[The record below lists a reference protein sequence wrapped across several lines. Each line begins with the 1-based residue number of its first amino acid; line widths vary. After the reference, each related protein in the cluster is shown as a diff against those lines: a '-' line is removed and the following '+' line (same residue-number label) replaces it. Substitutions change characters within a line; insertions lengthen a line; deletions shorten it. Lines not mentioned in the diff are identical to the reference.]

1 MTLGAPVYPLPNNRG
16 MSLAERLRAR
26 RKAASLT
33 QVELAER
40 AGVSQSVV
48 SRLESGAT
56 TDASWSVMAA
66 IANALGVSADELLSG
81 EASADGSREY
91 TIEPSHDGR
100 RVPVLRNLPN
110 WGELVEG
117 ALVLDPKLPQW
128 ALDELGSKSPFL
140 AGQLTPSAVR
150 DLARVILK
158 HSAPPKGQSR

>member
-1 MTLGAPVYPLPNNRG
+1 MTASAAAYSLANNRV

-40 AGVSQSVV
+40 SGVSQSVI
-48 SRLESGAT
+48 SRLEVGAT

-66 IANALGVSADELLSG
+66 IAKALGISADELLSG
-81 EASADGSREY
+81 EAPAGGPREY

-117 ALVLDPKLPQW
+117 ALVLDPKLPAW
-128 ALDELGSKSPFL
+128 AFDELGSKSPFL

-158 HSAPPKGQSR
+158 HSAPPKPK